1 VSWNLHVGDCR
12 KYLTD
17 YEGQANLILTSPPYD
32 NIRTYGGHG
41 FDWQDGYIQPIVN
54 ALAPGGVLVWVV
66 ADQWVDGSLTLT
78 SHAQAQAFR
87 DAGLKVHAVMVFEK
101 SAQGIMT
108 PTRYRHNWEYMYVFS
123 RGAPAVANLI
133 KDKPSVYTGAI
144 KRNATGV
151 GRTNDNITHS
161 NRTYVTADF
170 GVRTSIW
177 YYAVDYGHTG
187 EKDFRKHLH
196 EHPAAFPI
204 ALASDHI
211 RTWTNPGDLVIDPF
225 AGSGTTLR
233 AAENLNRNSVGIEI
247 HPPYAGL
254 ILRRMSQLSMQ
265 LMSN

>member
-1 VSWNLHVGDCR
+1 MSWNLHVGDCR
-12 KYLTD
+12 KYLAD
-17 YEGQANLILTSPPYD
+17 YKEQANLVLTSPPYD
-32 NIRTYGGHG
+32 NIRIYGGHG
-41 FDWQDGYIQPIVN
+41 FDWEDGYVQPIVD

-87 DAGLKVHAVMVFEK
+87 DAGLKVHAVMIFEK
-101 SAQGIMT
+101 SATGTIN
-108 PTRYRHNWEYMYVFS
+108 PARYRHNWEYMYVFS
-123 RGAPAVANLI
+123 RGAPAVTNLI
-133 KDKPSVYTGAI
+133 KDKPSAYPRAI
-144 KRNATGV
+144 KRNAHGI
-151 GRTNDNITHS
+151 GRTNDKITRS
-161 NRTYVTADF
+161 NRTYVVNDF

-177 YYAVDYGHTG
+177 YYPVGYGHTG
-187 EKDFRKHLH
+187 EKYVH

-204 ALASDHI
+204 GLARDHI

-265 LMSN
+265 LMAD